1 MACLG
6 PVFSTQNG
14 STILERDRDV
24 IHRDSLEPM
33 DLVTKNLVSSFKD
46 EESLPTGMDDATL
59 FEHFAN
65 FCVVSQDYGEE
76 FDVDD
81 VHTGGGDDLGIDGLA
96 IIVNG
101 AMVSDATEVEDLAI
115 TNKYLEAEFL
125 FCQAKSGGHFSG
137 SEISNLFFGV
147 KDLFSETPA
156 LPRNNTITEKAAV
169 IKVIYDRSARFKRGN
184 PHVRMYYV
192 TTGK

>member
-1 MACLG
+1 
-6 PVFSTQNG
+6 
-14 STILERDRDV
+14 
-24 IHRDSLEPM
+24 M

-46 EESLPTGMDDATL
+46 EESLPDNIDDATL

-81 VHTGGGDDLGIDGLA
+81 VYTGGADDLGIDGLA

-101 AMVSDATEVEDLAI
+101 AMVSDATEVEDLAA

-125 FCQAKSGGHFSG
+125 ICQAKSGGHFSG

-156 LPRNNTITEKAAV
+156 LPRNSAITEKAAV
-169 IKVIYDRSARFKRGN
+169 IKVIYDRSSLFKRGN
-184 PHVRMYYV
+184 PMSGCI
-192 TTGK
+192 T

>member
-1 MACLG
+1 M
-6 PVFSTQNG
+6 
-14 STILERDRDV
+14 
-24 IHRDSLEPM
+24 IHRDALEPM

-137 SEISNLFFGV
+137 IQISNLFFGV

-156 LPRNNTITEKAAV
+156 IPRKNTITEKVAV
-169 IKVIYDRSARFKRGN
+169 IKVIYDRSALFRRN
-184 PHVRMYYV
+184 PMSDVLRNNRKM
-192 TTGK
+192 